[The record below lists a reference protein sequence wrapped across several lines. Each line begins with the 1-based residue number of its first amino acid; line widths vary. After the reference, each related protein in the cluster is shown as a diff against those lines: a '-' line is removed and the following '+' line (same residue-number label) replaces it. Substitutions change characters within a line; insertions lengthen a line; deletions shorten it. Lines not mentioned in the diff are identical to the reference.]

1 MSKRIISSL
10 FILIIT
16 PIILYLMYPTDE
28 TRIKKLLE
36 EGRNA
41 IEQEDLDQVMAKVS
55 YNYQDEYG
63 LTYLSMKEQ
72 MKKLFQ
78 QMNDIKVEYENLEI
92 KVHEQT
98 ASAEMDLR
106 VIAQVGTDTGYV
118 FGDYPN
124 PEHLMLILQKERT
137 KWYVI
142 NIKGI

>member
-1 MSKRIISSL
+1 MSKRTILHL

-16 PIILYLMYPTDE
+16 PIILYLMYPSDE
-28 TRIKKLLE
+28 TRIKKLLK
-36 EGRNA
+36 EGITA

-55 YNYQDEYG
+55 FNYRDEYG
-63 LTYLSMKEQ
+63 LTYLSVKEH
-72 MKKLFQ
+72 MNKLFQ
-78 QMNDIKVEYENLEI
+78 QMNGIKVEYENLEI

-106 VIAQVGTDTGYV
+106 VVAQVGTDTGYV

-124 PEHLMLILQKERT
+124 PEHLMLILQKERA